1 MVRIH
6 ELTNGKMP
14 HRKEKGFT
22 NLHMCKFLLVI
33 SKKNVLIIILPLII
47 PSITRMRVLYVSHRL
62 MTKSLQNQKRGGD
75 ILSVVVSTVEHTV
88 LVGHRDRDVGLH
100 LRLRHTRHE
109 KKETRVGSLYC

>member
-22 NLHMCKFLLVI
+22 NLHMCKFLLII
-33 SKKNVLIIILPLII
+33 SKKKSSYYHPPPYHSIHYAYASIICI
-47 PSITRMRVLYVSHRL
+47 PPSDDQ
-62 MTKSLQNQKRGGD
+62 KSPKPKTGGGD

-100 LRLRHTRHE
+100 LRPRHTRH
-109 KKETRVGSLYC
+109 KETRVGSLYC